1 MELHLEP
8 PLPLGGGGEGEARW
22 GGEYFARPGPALC
35 PLANVVLPP
44 PEAREEASP
53 NPVPHPHPEP
63 HPHPQPNPN
72 LRDSYLWVGVLERM
86 HDSLRLLQARA
97 AASPPNLLT
106 S

>member
-63 HPHPQPNPN
+63 HPHPNPNPDPVPN
-72 LRDSYLWVGVLERM
+72 RRARQRA
-86 HDSLRLLQARA
+86 RLVPSTRGSAV
-97 AASPPNLLT
+97 PHPEV
-106 S
+106 